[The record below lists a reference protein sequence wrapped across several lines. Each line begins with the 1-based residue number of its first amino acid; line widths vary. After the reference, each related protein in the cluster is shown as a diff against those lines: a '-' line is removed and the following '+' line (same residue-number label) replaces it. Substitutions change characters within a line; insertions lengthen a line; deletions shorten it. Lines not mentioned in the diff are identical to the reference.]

1 MENPMRKKYT
11 AGLFNSM
18 KHLVYADH
26 FMDGDISWIGHKDD
40 VMDYY
45 PAYQYMFNQTNEF
58 YDDEDDIMDIN
69 DFGGGQTDLVD
80 RYLKPNPYQPKHIV
94 TSLILENNNKA
105 TSKPHHQEKI
115 LRFDAR
121 LVDVIDLGDSRNFRD
136 DDHVMDC
143 IKKMQQASCYVGS
156 PTSWDP
162 IAKLYNIP
170 TVLLWPL

>member
-1 MENPMRKKYT
+1 MRQKYT

-26 FMDGDISWIGHKDD
+26 FMDGDISWIANKDD

-58 YDDEDDIMDIN
+58 YDDDDDIMDLN
-69 DFGGGQTDLVD
+69 DFGGSQTGLVD

-121 LVDVIDLGDSRNFRD
+121 LVDVIDLGDSRNFKD
-136 DDHVMDC
+136 DDHVLEC
-143 IKKMQQASCYVGS
+143 IKNMQQASCYVGS

-162 IAKLYNIP
+162 IAKLYKIP